1 MGNNSGNTREKDEVG
16 QKKSDWTTID
26 SAIKSFINFK
36 LNKWENLDYYNAV
49 SWDLENF
56 FTWKFKEEFIKYTQ
70 WNKDFKNIKIEEI
83 ENKKWVFVQ
92 EIMSFWIPYESK
104 RNALKEIIKREYED
118 SVNNIDSNNT
128 INFKIKNLGVKN
140 LEELIENWGKRDSFI
155 KSLFKNKAPVKK
167 DFLSFMENM
176 KIDYEKLSKEQF
188 EALISIRNWDY
199 IDQDQLT
206 HILSLFKNDLEAKQN
221 IVKTFYSSIS
231 LKKLKTLWVIT
242 DKEATEA
249 IKKLI
254 NENESLKKYKNH
266 LNQDENQTIL
276 DKIDLED
283 IIIPTYLFP
292 ESVLDRILDKDLL
305 STLEKEY
312 NKLIDEVRS
321 KEEKMK
327 FQLDNS
333 WKITPDFIKKVK
345 ENEQLSKKIS
355 WIEKLKN
362 WVVFKTA
369 IKNEHWE
376 EEAGYFR
383 IDWLDTGVIYE
394 TKTLTISNLTNGWWI
409 FKNENNIYPEL
420 LTYDIFYKFL
430 EKLENWIFI
439 EGDVFG
445 EKIKKWEIK
454 QEINENEIN
463 TLEELNEKLDEEDEK
478 WKQYKVEVGMSF
490 ETTKSGPEHSEK
502 WVFSITK
509 IDKNSGKIWI
519 TNWQNEEWPFTYVQ
533 FFNWFQAQIWDN
545 WWRIQSV
552 NNVEWFLSA
561 IQNNSDEK
569 LKKWFK
575 ELIVHNS
582 KIIPQDRKDDK
593 DFGWI
598 EYFVWDDKKA
608 IRITEI
614 KDWKVKLS
622 TGEYTEWLMKKNKK
636 TDKDEKQPDSY
647 KQKGKES
654 WIWYEMFYLL
664 VKNYKSVPKI
674 PVKPVKQE
682 AEKDW
687 PAVKWWLFKSYL
699 AGKSVFDLVKWWK
712 QFIDAIK
719 HKLEQW
725 SKLKAAEFAYSLWK
739 NLHLPDDMLLDLKS
753 SVQKSNHSVMEEIM
767 WEISNLGWS
776 DRMDRIRSVLENN
789 WSQIYELQAVLL
801 VTLKKYWILY
811 PGWLSQYKW
820 SYFWYKRFW
829 WVVNDKKFLEIKK
842 NIEWSWEQFTEET
855 LLREY
860 FREPEVKARYNIKE
874 LFWIDIK
881 NSWREWR
888 ESQIDTWNKDT
899 KGLLTLDARIE
910 YAVNK
915 LKAWEYYHVVSAIKN
930 IWWKWWSWVEM
941 NKIPFLLLMSGAT
954 KRLSQ
959 DEVSELRWHFISWQS
974 FPALWFIN
982 SWENIK
988 LFQDVILKLS
998 EWQWWKMAEDAKK
1011 LVKKERSG
1019 NYSEKELV
1027 WDLAKFWDE
1036 YWAIL
1041 SPKLTLTKDPEIF
1054 LKKDEPGNI
1063 EYKLYYDSLK
1073 WMTTD
1078 DWYNLDK
1085 KDALWNHV
1093 YDYDHSLMA
1102 LTWVK
1107 QFLEKWISS
1116 IRHDWTMDK
1125 HSSHIFEQVIK
1136 WMKNIKNYSSKDSKK
1151 DEVYKK
1157 KLYFEYTKGI
1167 MEFLSEKISNIESFM
1182 ETDTWITLLNQWIP
1196 LDLLSKDN
1204 KSDIPMKER
1213 IRDWHFDWKIN
1224 IWLQKYLSWWAKISK
1239 KSAKDTTNVFEW
1251 KIEDILSRDI
1261 KQHIVQKSKKKK
1273 RKVNENDLNEED
1285 WSMAA

>member
-1 MGNNSGNTREKDEVG
+1 MTNTPKITKDENEADQVNP
-16 QKKSDWTTID
+16 QKKD
-26 SAIKSFINFK
+26 SIINDAIKAFIKSK
-36 LNKWENLDYYNAV
+36 LNQKDWLDFYNITSSNLD
-49 SWDLENF
+49 EF
-56 FTWKFKEEFIKYTQ
+56 FSLGFKEEFLKYTE
-70 WNKDFKNIKIEEI
+70 WIKDFKGIKSNEI

-92 EIMSFWIPYESK
+92 EIMSFWIIYESK
-104 RNALKEIIKREYED
+104 REALTKIVEREYEGWIPE
-118 SVNNIDSNNT
+118 NL
-128 INFKIKNLGVKN
+128 KIKINSLSSGE
-140 LEELIENWGKRDSFI
+140 LEAKIESLEKRESFI
-155 KSLFKNKAPVKK
+155 KKTLWKETPPKK
-167 DFLSFMENM
+167 DFLSFLSEIN
-176 KIDYEKLSKEQF
+176 IEYEKLSKEQLD
-188 EALISIRNWDY
+188 ALISIQNWNYVNEDK
-199 IDQDQLT
+199 LR
-206 HILSLFKNDLEAKQN
+206 HILSLFDYEWKQN
-221 IVKTFYSSIS
+221 IIKTFMPLIS
-231 LKKLKTLWVIT
+231 LKDLIKFNIIT
-242 DKEATEA
+242 DKEARDSV
-249 IKKLI
+249 KLI
-254 NENESLKKYKNH
+254 IEKDEKLKKMNSFDK
-266 LNQDENQTIL
+266 DENIL
-276 DKIDLED
+276 DKIDLEE

-292 ESVLDRILDKDLL
+292 ESVLDRVIEGGWLKK
-305 STLEKEY
+305 LEDEY
-312 NKLIDEVRS
+312 NKLVDENNL
-321 KEEKMK
+321 KDKIEFK
-327 FQLDNS
+327 LDS
-333 WKITPDFIKKVK
+333 AWKITPDFIKKVQ
-345 ENEQLSKKIS
+345 EDPNLANKIS
-355 WIEKLKN
+355 GIEKLKN
-362 WVVFKTA
+362 WAIFKTVRKDELWQEQA
-369 IKNEHWE
+369 W
-376 EEAGYFR
+376 YFR
-383 IDWLDTGVIYE
+383 IDWLDSGLIYE
-394 TKTLTISNLTNGWWI
+394 TKTLTISNLTNGWWV
-409 FKNENNIYPEL
+409 FKNENHIYPEL
-420 LTYDIFYKFL
+420 LTYSKFYKFL
-430 EKLENWIFI
+430 EKLENWVFI
-439 EGDVFG
+439 EKDVFA
-445 EKIKKWEIK
+445 ESIKKWEIK
-454 QEINENEIN
+454 QEVKEDEIS
-463 TLEELNEKLDEEDEK
+463 TLEELNEKLDEIDEK
-478 WKQYKVEVGMSF
+478 WKQYKIEVGMSF

-502 WVFSITK
+502 WVFSVTK
-509 IDKNSGKIWI
+509 IDNTSGKIWI
-519 TNWQNEEWPFTYVQ
+519 TNWQNEEWPFTFVE
-533 FFNWFQAQIWDN
+533 FFNWFQAQIWDG
-545 WWRIQSV
+545 WRIQSV
-552 NNVEWFLSA
+552 GNIEWFLSA

-608 IRITEI
+608 VRIVEI

-622 TGEYTEWLMKKNKK
+622 TGEYTEWLMEKNKK
-636 TDKDEKQPDSY
+636 WDDEKAPDSY
-647 KQKGKES
+647 KQEGKES
-654 WIWYEMFYLL
+654 RMWYEMLYLL
-664 VKNYKSVPKI
+664 INEKKAVPKI
-674 PVKPVKQE
+674 PVKPVREE
-682 AEKDW
+682 ALKDW
-687 PAVKWWLFKSYL
+687 PKVKWWLFKSWL
-699 AGKSVFDLVKWWK
+699 AWKSVFDLVKWWK

-789 WSQIYELQAVLL
+789 WSQTYELQAVLL

-829 WVVNDKKFLEIKK
+829 WVVNDATFLKIKK
-842 NIEWSWEQFTEET
+842 NVEWSWEQFTEET

-860 FREPEVKARYNIKE
+860 FREKEVKERYNIKE

-899 KGLLTLDARIE
+899 KWLLTLDAWID

-915 LKAWEYYHVVSAIKN
+915 LKWWEYYHVVSAIKN
-930 IWWKWWSWVEM
+930 IWAKWWSGVEM

-959 DEVSELRWHFISWQS
+959 DEVSELKWHFIGWKS

-982 SWENIK
+982 SGENIK

-998 EWQWWKMAEDAKK
+998 EWQWWKMETDAKE

-1019 NYSEKELV
+1019 NYEEKELV

-1085 KDALWNHV
+1085 KEALWNHV

-1102 LTWVK
+1102 LTWIK

-1116 IRHDWTMDK
+1116 IRHDWAMDK
-1125 HSSHIFEQVIK
+1125 HSMHIFEQVIK
-1136 WMKNIKNYSSKDSKK
+1136 WMKNVKNIKSKDPIK
-1151 DEVYKK
+1151 DWQYQK

-1167 MEFLSEKISNIESFM
+1167 MGFLADKMSDIENFM
-1182 ETDTWITLLNQWIP
+1182 DTDTWITLLNLWIP
-1196 LDLLSKDN
+1196 LGLLSKEN
-1204 KSDIPMKER
+1204 RTDIPKGEM
-1213 IRDWHFDWKIN
+1213 IRDWLFDKEINDWFKNYLSKSIN
-1224 IWLQKYLSWWAKISK
+1224 IEK
-1239 KSAKDTTNVFEW
+1239 KSTKTTKNVFEW
-1251 KIEDILSRDI
+1251 KIEDILSKNTNQVRN
-1261 KQHIVQKSKKKK
+1261 QKSKQK
-1273 RKVNENDLNEED
+1273 RRKNNENDYD
-1285 WSMAA
+1285 YDYDMAA